1 MVGIIL
7 ISDMVDIS
15 AYFFKLSQVMACS
28 SRITFTELKHFIL
41 LFPFLQYIKWLFK
54 KRKEITG
61 YLSK

>member
-1 MVGIIL
+1 
-7 ISDMVDIS
+7 MVDTS

-28 SRITFTELKHFIL
+28 SRTTFTELEHFIL

-54 KRKEITG
+54 KRKEIIG